1 MCFRS
6 HGKHPSFKPTHPS
19 LKTLSMKHT
28 NFFKKSRN
36 SLLNKPNIFFY
47 TSKFIEI
54 LILKISTPKTKIEK
68 NPGNS

>member
-1 MCFRS
+1 
-6 HGKHPSFKPTHPS
+6 
-19 LKTLSMKHT
+19 MKHT